1 MGINGSDPS
10 TNAVDNVFS
19 KLEKMKTIV
28 EKVNSQM
35 KDPAKTT
42 FVAVCIPEFLSL
54 YETERLIQ
62 ELAKFKIDIHN
73 IVVNQVLFPEDSCRM
88 CLAREKMQKNYL
100 GQIWELYED
109 FHVIVMPLLEEEVRG
124 VEKLDRFSK
133 LLIEKKKGRVKE

>member
-1 MGINGSDPS
+1 MNGGDSS
-10 TNAVDNVFS
+10 TNSIDNLFS
-19 KLEKMKTIV
+19 KLDKMKTIV

-73 IVVNQVLFPEDSCRM
+73 IVVNQVLFPEDSCKM
-88 CLAREKMQKNYL
+88 CLARQKMQKNYL
-100 GQIWELYED
+100 SQIWELYED
-109 FHVIVMPLLEEEVRG
+109 FHVVVMPLLEEEVRG
-124 VEKLDRFSK
+124 VEKLNTFSK
-133 LLIEKKKGRVKE
+133 LLLEKKKGNIKE